1 MAELDVITSFRFP
14 PTWWIGPR
22 SKQTRHLSRSWTLMP
37 VNLVSGFI
45 APFIFPKFRFCPMP
59 ALHTT
64 EPAAWHVRNV
74 FAFLIRFLEGGLKT
88 PFPTQ
93 SQVFTLNKEHLI
105 KKLAVGNGDPSCLS
119 RR

>member
-1 MAELDVITSFRFP
+1 
-14 PTWWIGPR
+14 
-22 SKQTRHLSRSWTLMP
+22 MP

-64 EPAAWHVRNV
+64 EPAAWHVQNV

-88 PFPTQ
+88 PFPPQ
-93 SQVFTLNKEHLI
+93 SQVFTLNKQHLI

-119 RR
+119 RRLDEAKLKKRGINKKPIAWFLPSPS